1 MKMNKI
7 LLYSAS
13 VLGLGLGFLGL
24 SQDASAAEIT
34 VQSGDTLSKIAQT
47 HNTTVDSLV
56 AINGIA
62 NPNLIF
68 VGEVLQTEG
77 TNVAT
82 VQETQTYVEPTQT
95 YVEPTQTYTEP
106 VQETQTTTVSQSGD
120 NWNKAN
126 RRMVEST
133 NNYQW
138 EWGNGYYGAY
148 QFAPSTWN
156 SIASQAG
163 LDPNDH
169 SPANQDAMADAYANS
184 RYGGWQNVPT
194 SGGW

>member
-24 SQDASAAEIT
+24 GHSASAEEIT
-34 VQSGDTLSKIAQT
+34 IQSGDTLSKIAQT
-47 HNTTVDSLV
+47 YNTTVDSLV

-68 VGEVLQTEG
+68 AGEVLQTEG
-77 TNVAT
+77 TYVAP
-82 VQETQTYVEPTQT
+82 VQSTET

-106 VQETQTTTVSQSGD
+106 VQETQTYTEPVQSTTVSQTDD
-120 NWNKAN
+120 NWHRAN

-148 QFAPSTWN
+148 QFAPSTWY
-156 SIASQAG
+156 SIASQSG

-169 SPANQDAMADAYANS
+169 SPANQDAMADQYAQA
-184 RYGGWQNVPT
+184 RYNGWENVPT
-194 SGGW
+194 TGGW

>member
-95 YVEPTQTYTEP
+95 YTEP
-106 VQETQTTTVSQSGD
+106 VQETQTSYSSTATGSEYEAKEWIANKESGGSYT
-120 NWNKAN
+120 A
-126 RRMVEST
+126 S
-133 NNYQW
+133 
-138 EWGNGYYGAY
+138 NGQYYGRYQLNPSLYAGYDTTPAGQEAAAQAY
-148 QFAPSTWN
+148 V
-156 SIASQAG
+156 
-163 LDPNDH
+163 
-169 SPANQDAMADAYANS
+169 DA
-184 RYGGWQNVPT
+184 RYGGSWVTAKNFWLAN
-194 SGGW
+194 GWY

>member
-106 VQETQTTTVSQSGD
+106 VQETQTSYSSTATGSEYESKEWIANKESGGSYT
-120 NWNKAN
+120 A
-126 RRMVEST
+126 S
-133 NNYQW
+133 
-138 EWGNGYYGAY
+138 NGQYYGRYQLNPSLYAGYDTTPAGQEAAAQAY
-148 QFAPSTWN
+148 V
-156 SIASQAG
+156 
-163 LDPNDH
+163 
-169 SPANQDAMADAYANS
+169 DA
-184 RYGGWQNVPT
+184 RYGGSWVTAKNFWLAN
-194 SGGW
+194 GWY

>member
-56 AINGIA
+56 AINDIA

-156 SIASQAG
+156 AIASQAG

>member
-106 VQETQTTTVSQSGD
+106 VQETQTSYSSTATGSEYEAKEWIANKESGGSYT
-120 NWNKAN
+120 A
-126 RRMVEST
+126 S
-133 NNYQW
+133 
-138 EWGNGYYGAY
+138 NGQYYGRY
-148 QFAPSTWN
+148 Q
-156 SIASQAG
+156 
-163 LDPNDH
+163 
-169 SPANQDAMADAYANS
+169 
-184 RYGGWQNVPT
+184 
-194 SGGW
+194 